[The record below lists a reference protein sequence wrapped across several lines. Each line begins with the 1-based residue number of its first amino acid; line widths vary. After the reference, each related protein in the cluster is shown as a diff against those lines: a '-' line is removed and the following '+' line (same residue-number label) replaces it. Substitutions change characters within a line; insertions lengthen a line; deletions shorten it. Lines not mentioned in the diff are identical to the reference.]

1 MDGPVSG
8 DVIVFDRVSI
18 GFAEKPVLR
27 HVSFRLGRGETRVLL
42 GVAGSGKSVIL
53 KLAAGLLRPDT
64 GRISVLGRDITHLS
78 EEELFPIRLQIG
90 VVFQEG
96 ALFDSLTVAENVA
109 FRLEEEGRLS
119 EEEMEAKVREVLRF
133 VEMEEAM
140 EKLPAELSG
149 GMRRRV
155 AIARALIT
163 EPPLMLYDS
172 PTAGLDPVTARTIIT
187 LIVRLRDLRGVSAI
201 LVTHRLQDALLL
213 ANYFFDEATGMLRP
227 AAHDGRMRDTQTSFL
242 LLREG
247 EIYFEGD
254 QQALLRADDP
264 YLARYVS

>member
-1 MDGPVSG
+1 M
-8 DVIVFDRVSI
+8 
-18 GFAEKPVLR
+18 
-27 HVSFRLGRGETRVLL
+27 
-42 GVAGSGKSVIL
+42 
-53 KLAAGLLRPDT
+53 
-64 GRISVLGRDITHLS
+64 
-78 EEELFPIRLQIG
+78 
-90 VVFQEG
+90 
-96 ALFDSLTVAENVA
+96 
-109 FRLEEEGRLS
+109 
-119 EEEMEAKVREVLRF
+119 REVLRF

-140 EKLPAELSG
+140 EKLPSQLSG

-172 PTAGLDPVTARTIIT
+172 PTAGLDPVTAHTIIT

-201 LVTHRLQDALLL
+201 LVTHRLQDAFLLV
-213 ANYFFDEATGMLRP
+213 NYYFDRATGTLRP
-227 AAHDGRMRDTQTSFL
+227 AAHDGRVRDTRTSFL